1 MAFKIKSIAA
11 VIGCLIAFSSYS
23 QTNTKFKVTLDA
35 GHGAHDF
42 GAVYNGH
49 IEKNITLAIVLKVGK
64 ILEAT
69 PGIEVNYTRKTDVF
83 IELVERSSIA
93 NRANASIFVSIH
105 CNANNNPDADGTET
119 YVMGLNKNASN
130 LAVAKSENAVI
141 TLEKDYKQK
150 YEGFDPNNPS
160 SLIGINILQEEY
172 LDNSITLASKIQDQF
187 VSELNRKSRGV
198 KQAPFMV
205 LHKAYMPRVLIET
218 GFISNQHDGNFLDSD
233 EGQTKVA
240 ETIAAAI
247 VSYKKEFYGSEAG
260 EEVSVKPTKKTE
272 KLLKDTSVIKQETIA
287 KPAEVKQPIIKTTQ
301 DKPVPV
307 KTTSDKSLI
316 EKAAKKPIEVKATEK
331 KTEASTDNT
340 GVIFKVQI
348 TAVSKKMALTPGN
361 FKGLSNVSEI
371 SANGSLFRYAYGST
385 SDYNV
390 AKQNLEEAKAK
401 GYTTAYLIAFKD
413 GKRIDIK
420 EALK

>member
-1 MAFKIKSIAA
+1 MNIVHKLKA
-11 VIGCLIAFSSYS
+11 IGTIVACSIAFSSFG
-23 QTNTKFKVTLDA
+23 QTGKFKVTLDA
-35 GHGAHDF
+35 GHGAHDY

-64 ILEAT
+64 ILE
-69 PGIEVNYTRKTDVF
+69 GNQHISVNYTRKTDLF

-93 NRANASIFVSIH
+93 NRANANIFVSIH

-187 VSELNRKSRGV
+187 SGIRRKSRGV

-218 GFISNQHDGNFLDSD
+218 GFISNGREGSFLDSE
-233 EGQTKVA
+233 EGQMEIA

-247 VSYKKEFYGSEAG
+247 VSYKNEYYGNDAIEATAD
-260 EEVSVKPTKKTE
+260 KPSNKMVE
-272 KLLKDTSVIKQETIA
+272 KPYKDTST
-287 KPAEVKQPIIKTTQ
+287 IKTESIVKPVV
-301 DKPVPV
+301 DKPIVSKPV
-307 KTTSDKSLI
+307 ETRPVEIKPEPKADTS
-316 EKAAKKPIEVKATEK
+316 
-331 KTEASTDNT
+331 

-348 TAVSKKMALTPGN
+348 TAVSKPMEMTPSN
-361 FKGLSNVSEI
+361 FRGLSNI
-371 SANGSLFRYAYGST
+371 SDISDGGKLFKYAYGST
-385 SDYNV
+385 TDYNV

-401 GYTTAYLIAFKD
+401 GFTGAYLIAYKD
-413 GKRIDIK
+413 GRKINVQDAIK
-420 EALK
+420 